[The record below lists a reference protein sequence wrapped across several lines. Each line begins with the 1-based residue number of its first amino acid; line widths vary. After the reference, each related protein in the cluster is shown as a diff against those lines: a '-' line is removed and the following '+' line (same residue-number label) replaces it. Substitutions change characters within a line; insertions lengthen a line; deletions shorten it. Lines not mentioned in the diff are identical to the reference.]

1 MFPNPQSPVKGPKF
15 RPFLVLG
22 LILGCFGPG
31 LVGQDIEKG
40 KIAYITCMACHGP
53 EGHGNKLLN
62 APQIAGL
69 PSYYIETQLHN
80 FKHGIRGADPRDTTG
95 LQMRPMSMTL
105 ADEQAIKDVAAY
117 VATFTPKVPED
128 FLEGGDP
135 VKGQVAYTLCLACHG
150 PDAQGVEALK
160 TPSLKYQSDW
170 YMLTSLEK
178 FKKGIRG
185 TNPKDI
191 GGMQMRPMTL
201 TLADE
206 QAMKNVIAYIR
217 SISLQK

>member
-1 MFPNPQSPVKGPKF
+1 MFPDPTSFSKVPKL
-15 RPFLVLG
+15 RPFLVFG
-22 LILGCFGPG
+22 LILVCFGPG

-53 EGHGNKLLN
+53 EGHGNKLFN

-69 PSYYIETQLHN
+69 PAYYIETQLHN

-105 ADEQAIKDVAAY
+105 IDEQAIKDVAAY

-128 FLEGGDP
+128 SLEGGDP
-135 VKGQVAYTLCLACHG
+135 VKGQAAYALCLACHG

-170 YMLTSLEK
+170 YMLTSLKK
-178 FKKGIRG
+178 FKEGIRG

-206 QAMKNVIAYIR
+206 QAMKDVIAYIR
-217 SISLQK
+217 SISLEN

>member
-1 MFPNPQSPVKGPKF
+1 MFPDPSFLALF
-15 RPFLVLG
+15 RPFLAIGLLLG
-22 LILGCFGPG
+22 WSAPG

-40 KIAYITCMACHGP
+40 KIAYITCVACHGP
-53 EGHGNKLLN
+53 EGHGNPLFN

-69 PSYYIETQLHN
+69 PAYYIEIQLHN
-80 FKHGIRGADPRDTTG
+80 FKHGIRGADYRDTTG

-117 VATFTPKVPED
+117 VATFTPKMPED
-128 FLEGGDP
+128 TLQGGDP
-135 VKGQVAYTLCLACHG
+135 AKGQATYALCLACHG
-150 PDAQGVEALK
+150 PDAQGMEALK

-170 YMLTSLEK
+170 YMLASLKK
-178 FKKGIRG
+178 FKEGIRG

-206 QAMKNVIAYIR
+206 QAMKDVIAYIR
-217 SISLQK
+217 SISKNE

>member
-1 MFPNPQSPVKGPKF
+1 MFPAPPSLPKVSLL
-15 RPFLVLG
+15 RPFLLLG
-22 LILGCFGPG
+22 LILGWAEPV

-40 KIAYITCMACHGP
+40 KIAYITCMACHGA
-53 EGHGNKLLN
+53 EGHGNQLLN

-69 PSYYIETQLHN
+69 PAYYIETQLHN

-117 VATFTPKVPED
+117 VATFTPKAPED
-128 FLEGGDP
+128 TLEGGNP
-135 VKGQVAYTLCLACHG
+135 VKGQAAYALCLACHG
-150 PDAQGVEALK
+150 PDARGMEALK

-170 YMLTSLEK
+170 YMLASLKK
-178 FKKGIRG
+178 FKEGIRG

-206 QAMKNVIAYIR
+206 QAMKDVIAYIR
-217 SISLQK
+217 SISKEQ